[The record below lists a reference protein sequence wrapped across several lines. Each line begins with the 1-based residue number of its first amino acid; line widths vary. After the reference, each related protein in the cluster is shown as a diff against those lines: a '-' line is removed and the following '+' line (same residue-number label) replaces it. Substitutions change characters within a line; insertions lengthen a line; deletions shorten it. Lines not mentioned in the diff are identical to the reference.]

1 MANKVL
7 LHSGEFDDQNGGRI
21 KVSFYKVYHLKV
33 WPYQLR
39 FDATGGVLL
48 VSIWS
53 TKGNARLSDNFPEW
67 LNYRQERVE
76 PLPGSLYYKYTYAIT
91 CSSNSG
97 TSRSFN
103 WVVNVEDGPE
113 AGYAS
118 IHFNVYQKGASQSA
132 LSVSPNNL
140 NMNGSGQTATVNFTN
155 MSASGVSQEITYNES
170 DTGWL
175 NVSVSGNTGTVSV
188 SRNESSSSRSAT
200 VTFRDN
206 SNPENYANLR
216 VEQGSTTLYVSPQSL
231 RYPVG
236 QSTNGITATWT
247 AGNQPTITIEYET
260 SDTGWLVQQGSGQV
274 YENTIS
280 WGLQAQEN
288 TTLVERRARITV
300 TNGIDSVIVE
310 VMQNRQ

>member
-1 MANKVL
+1 MASKVL

-21 KVSFYKVYHLKV
+21 RVSFYKVYHLKV

-39 FDATGGVLL
+39 FDASGGILM

-67 LNYRQERVE
+67 LNYSQESAE
-76 PLPGSLYYKYTYAIT
+76 PLPGSQYYKYTYAIS
-91 CSSNSG
+91 CSNNSG
-97 TSRSFN
+97 TTRSFN
-103 WVVNVEDGPE
+103 WTVNVEDGPE

-118 IHFNVYQKGASQSA
+118 IHFNVYQKGASQDA
-132 LSVSPNNL
+132 LSISPNYL
-140 NMNGSGQTATVNFTN
+140 NMNGSGQTETVNFTN
-155 MSASGVSQEITYNES
+155 MPTSGVSQEITYNES

-175 NVSVSGNTGTVSV
+175 NVSVYRNTGTVSV
-188 SRNESSSSRSAT
+188 GKNESSSERSAT

-206 SNPENYANLR
+206 SNSGNYVNLR
-216 VEQGSTTLYVSPQSL
+216 VVQGATTLYVSPQYL

-247 AGNQPTITIEYET
+247 GGSEPTYTIEYET
-260 SDTGWLVQQGSGQV
+260 SDTGWLVPAGDGVVDGNRKSWAWTAQQ
-274 YENTIS
+274 ND
-280 WGLQAQEN
+280 
-288 TTLVERRARITV
+288 TLVERRARITV
-300 TNGIDSVIVE
+300 TNGTDSVIVE

>member
-1 MANKVL
+1 
-7 LHSGEFDDQNGGRI
+7 
-21 KVSFYKVYHLKV
+21 
-33 WPYQLR
+33 
-39 FDATGGVLL
+39 
-48 VSIWS
+48 
-53 TKGNARLSDNFPEW
+53 
-67 LNYRQERVE
+67 
-76 PLPGSLYYKYTYAIT
+76 
-91 CSSNSG
+91 
-97 TSRSFN
+97 
-103 WVVNVEDGPE
+103 
-113 AGYAS
+113 
-118 IHFNVYQKGASQSA
+118 
-132 LSVSPNNL
+132 
-140 NMNGSGQTATVNFTN
+140 

-216 VEQGSTTLYVSPQSL
+216 VVQGSTTLYVSPQSL

-247 AGNQPTITIEYET
+247 AGTQPTITIEYET